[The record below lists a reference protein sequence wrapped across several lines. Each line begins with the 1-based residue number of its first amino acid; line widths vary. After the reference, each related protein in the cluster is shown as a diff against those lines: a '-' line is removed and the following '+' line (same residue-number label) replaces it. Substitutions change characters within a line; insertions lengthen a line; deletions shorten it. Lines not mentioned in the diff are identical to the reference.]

1 MANSSLAYS
10 QEMDNVI
17 GKKFSL
23 SSTILAEKRDI
34 QIHFPQ
40 SYDSSKNEYPVLYIL
55 DGQRLHTLG
64 VSLSQSFRSTVKIS
78 PEFIVV
84 SINNKYP
91 DRFEH
96 FTKPAFLTFIEKEL
110 IPYVDTHYRTT
121 TERILFG
128 WEFAGAYVIESLI
141 NKPELFSGHIA
152 TSPYPVH
159 ETWFEDQTKIEQ
171 LEKKLKQGLKSHL
184 YFTVSEGESVVEI
197 GTDALNL
204 LLEDKA
210 PDSLRWTYRVIPDEQ
225 HLSTAHASM
234 FQGLR
239 NYFYGYETFQIY
251 SLDKFDNAGGL
262 KNFYAYNKLRA
273 ERFGFSEDPE
283 PWSMFTIVRNAIRA
297 DKFDRFESFINEFKL
312 FNMLSIIEQRNANEI
327 AQFYVKHKA
336 YKKAIEVY
344 EIGVKNTPEDANI
357 HNKLGDVYLALADKK
372 TAKLYY
378 EKSVKLAKKSNDKR
392 LAEFQK
398 DLDGV

>member
-1 MANSSLAYS
+1 MAYS
-10 QEMDNVI
+10 KEMDNVI

-34 QIHFPQ
+34 QIHFPP
-40 SYDSSKNEYPVLYIL
+40 SYESSKDEYPVLYIL

-64 VSLSQSFRSTVKIS
+64 VSLSQSFQSTVKMS

-110 IPYVDTHYRTT
+110 IPYVDTNYRTT
-121 TERILFG
+121 SERILFG
-128 WEFAGAYVIESLI
+128 WEFAGAYVIKSLI

-184 YFTVSEGESVVEI
+184 YFTVSKGESVVET
-197 GTDALNL
+197 GTEALNL
-204 LLEDKA
+204 LLNEKA
-210 PDSLRWTYRVIPDEQ
+210 PNTLRWTYRVIPEEQ

-239 NYFYGYETFQIY
+239 NYFYGYEVFQIY
-251 SLDKFDNAGGL
+251 SLEQFDQAGGL
-262 KNFYAYNKLRA
+262 KNFYDYNKLRA
-273 ERFGFSEDPE
+273 ERFGFSENPE

-297 DKFDRFESFINEFKL
+297 NKFDRFESFINEFKA
-312 FNMLSIIEQRNANEI
+312 FNMLNKIEQRNADQI
-327 AQFYVKHKA
+327 AKFYVKHKA

-344 EIGVKNTPEDANI
+344 EILAEKAPENPRI
-357 HNKLGDVYLALADKK
+357 QNELGNVYLALQNKK
-372 TAKLYY
+372 AAKSHYNIAV
-378 EKSVKLAKKSNDKR
+378 ELARKSNDKR